1 MASDCFLGGV
11 YVYILDV
18 RSGGPP
24 CLFKSVLPVSFIW
37 QRDGC
42 LNQRSFCLYVEMW
55 ALTSARL
62 GCLCFS
68 PHLAPLPIFL
78 IILFPASLSF
88 LPPFQWRLNSSPM
101 LFCLLTRP
109 HFPVIFIPFLSLLVD
124 QCIFF
129 FPLLAPVF
137 ASSLLHSFQCSC
149 QQKRPTRSC
158 GGCAGPTFFWRK

>member
-1 MASDCFLGGV
+1 MSLQ
-11 YVYILDV
+11 V
-18 RSGGPP
+18 RSSSFFYLAEGRMP
-24 CLFKSVLPVSFIW
+24 KSKELLSLCRNVGTD
-37 QRDGC
+37 QR
-42 LNQRSFCLYVEMW
+42 
-55 ALTSARL
+55 SARL